1 MEQILEPVVG
11 YIRVSTEEQKLHGYS
26 VKAQKMKLQDY
37 ADTHNMVIIRFYIDE
52 GVSGTLPIKKRPNL
66 QKMIRDAENE
76 ETRDFKRI
84 LMVKL
89 DRFFRNVAE
98 YHECMKRIYPVTWK
112 TTEEDYDAI
121 VNANL
126 KGYFFG
132 AQAAARLMIKNE
144 CKGSMILIGS
154 VHSRGAIGNRIPYA
168 ISKGGIEVLGRNS
181 AYELGKYGI
190 RVNCVVCG
198 AIVNDKFIEQT
209 EEEKNARRA
218 NWPLGRE
225 SYPEDVAKA
234 VFFLASDEAKTIT
247 GTSLVVDSG
256 VSACMLKYDPNW
268 ETVG

>member
-1 MEQILEPVVG
+1 MSGQSRPVALVTGATQYTGFSTAKLFAQRGFDVCVTSRSLEKAEDAAQR
-11 YIRVSTEEQKLHGYS
+11 IRSAVPGARVLGLQMDPPSVAQTQSAFQKVEAVFGRLD
-26 VKAQKMKLQDY
+26 VFVAN
-37 ADTHNMVIIRFYIDE
+37 ACAACRFK
-52 GVSGTLPIKKRPNL
+52 SLL
-66 QKMIRDAENE
+66 S
-76 ETRDFKRI
+76 
-84 LMVKL
+84 
-89 DRFFRNVAE
+89 
-98 YHECMKRIYPVTWK
+98 

-132 AQAAARLMIKNE
+132 AQAAARLMIKTE

-256 VSACMLKYDPNW
+256 VSACMLKSDPNW